1 MKAIQINAVVNLTNG
16 LQIPSGS
23 ICVISEGLA
32 QVFNEKDGL
41 IPAQIVS
48 NVYTS
53 KNYYELGYAPIDGN
67 SIAGLLLNFFNKYWP
82 NLFDRNMIFKVETP
96 IVVAINKKNK
106 KKLLF
111 YNQSEYNEW
120 SSIEDLKSWKIKY
133 KKGLAALVDDEYQE
147 IINNPNLTKI
157 TKDELSDQHLDIW
170 FGKNSELRK
179 NQILG

>member
-67 SIAGLLLNFFNKYWP
+67 SIADFNPAMYNLSLSVTAYETETAENLL
-82 NLFDRNMIFKVETP
+82 VEA
-96 IVVAINKKNK
+96 V
-106 KKLLF
+106 
-111 YNQSEYNEW
+111 Y
-120 SSIEDLKSWKIKY
+120 D
-133 KKGLAALVDDEYQE
+133 ALELVYPAKCE
-147 IINNPNLTKI
+147 IIIVTKP
-157 TKDELSDQHLDIW
+157 TKND
-170 FGKNSELRK
+170 GN
-179 NQILG
+179 